1 MQITLI
7 ATGKTNAKWIE
18 EGIENYSKRMGR
30 YGKFK
35 YVETPN
41 LKGKFAKADALW
53 GDSILVIVGVI
64 LSSFLNQQSFDF
76 NIFTLIFSVYL
87 VPYIIYMK
95 D

>member
-18 EGIENYSKRMGR
+18 EGIENYSKRMVR

-35 YVETPN
+35 YLETPN
-41 LKGKFAKADALW
+41 LKSKFAKADAKVVMREEAVLQNKFLE
-53 GDSILVIVGVI
+53 GVDHLILLDERGK
-64 LSSFLNQQSFDF
+64 
-76 NIFTLIFSVYL
+76 VY
-87 VPYIIYMK
+87 